1 MYSVSDLIFVQI
13 KKKFS
18 LLKRAL
24 ERCWVFIAMMILWL
38 KTFNILESRVLSLIK
53 ANNNIYMQ
61 IRRAALLKFRIAETL
76 YTKILIFF
84 SRAEKEQKH
93 IKTMRHFSVN
103 RKLKDKF

>member
-13 KKKFS
+13 KKNFS
-18 LLKRAL
+18 SLRRAL
-24 ERCWVFIAMMILWL
+24 EIYCDEQMILWL

-61 IRRAALLKFRIAETL
+61 IRRAALFKFRIAETL

-93 IKTMRHFSVN
+93 IKTMGHFSVN
-103 RKLKDKF
+103 RTLKDKF

>member
-13 KKKFS
+13 KKTFRRWKGPS
-18 LLKRAL
+18 K
-24 ERCWVFIAMMILWL
+24 FIAMEQMILWL

-93 IKTMRHFSVN
+93 TKTMRHFSVN